1 MSQREQQTARVNVD
15 DATWQAFRI
24 RAIRA
29 NRCLDSGP
37 HGSSAEG
44 VRGSAVRGGSGQPS
58 AQRRRSGIDAGDC
71 C

>member
-29 NRCLDSGP
+29 NRS
-37 HGSSAEG
+37 
-44 VRGSAVRGGSGQPS
+44 V
-58 AQRRRSGIDAGDC
+58 AGELARLVP
-71 C
+71 